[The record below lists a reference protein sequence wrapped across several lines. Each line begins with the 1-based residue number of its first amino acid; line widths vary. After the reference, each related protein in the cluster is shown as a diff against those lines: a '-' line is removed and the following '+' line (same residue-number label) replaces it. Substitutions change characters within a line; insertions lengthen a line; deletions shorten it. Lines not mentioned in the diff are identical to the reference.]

1 MSDDMNAPQNGG
13 TAPSLANLVPEMS
26 MTQYNTKNSTEMMA
40 LTPKPP
46 FPINA
51 PRGAPMKKSMKQKRQ
66 MQNLRRRKVR
76 QMVGV

>member
-13 TAPSLANLVPEMS
+13 TAPSLANLVPEIS

-51 PRGAPMKKSMKQKRQ
+51 PRGAPMKKSMKH
-66 MQNLRRRKVR
+66 
-76 QMVGV
+76 